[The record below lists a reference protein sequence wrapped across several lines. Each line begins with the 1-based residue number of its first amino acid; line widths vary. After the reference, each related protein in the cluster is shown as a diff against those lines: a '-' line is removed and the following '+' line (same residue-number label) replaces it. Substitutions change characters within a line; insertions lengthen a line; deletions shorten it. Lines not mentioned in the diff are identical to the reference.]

1 MADPIHLH
9 PLQAGANDPRRLN
22 AFPGRHLGER
32 EFDLRQAYAD
42 ARLAPLLSARPP
54 GVLDGLE
61 LSVTGEDADSR
72 LHLRP
77 GAGLGAGGQAV
88 RLFFPLDQ
96 SWTSLVEMHQREHD
110 SPPRDGFYFITV
122 RRGVE
127 RVDTDPDSDPCQR
140 TEPDPTR
147 DARLETVGRLGLQ
160 FITANAR
167 WMAMEP
173 TRAVN
178 RLCVR
183 HLRQSPFDP
192 ASGAV
197 PVALVK
203 IESGEPAWIDAVGGH
218 IPARPDGPYQAF
230 LAHTERVMAAF
241 SRTGGRPPATPS
253 LPPVT
258 PPGRPPGGVAPR
270 IPSPGIPSPGRPTP
284 VVPAP
289 LIGRPGLPGR
299 LADIAGPPGRMPG
312 IPADNGPRTLDALL
326 GLDYLPAAGPLPAS
340 LVTDLASA
348 EPGLAFEGSA
358 LQVELMPAPASTV
371 PALLQRELTRGVV
384 DLVHGRQDRI
394 RVLAAIP
401 DPDYRRDLM
410 DLPRIDQ
417 ALAEEMYRRGRA
429 ARAAHAAWLAIW
441 QALFAGLGAE
451 GLARA
456 GAPGSER
463 TGDGVGPGGVG
474 GELPDN
480 PSVPGGGT
488 GAATTSGL
496 PGISPP
502 VSPEAGFQALVDRRR
517 AQLGDSPLPEP
528 YASHD
533 DAPPPQPAGL
543 PDPVTMPEAP
553 GDGLHRQRELLR
565 AEIDALEE
573 ELEEN
578 FNLLGELGDHLKL
591 QRQQLDAI
599 TVSFS
604 ALAGGVP
611 GDGSG
616 LKLVRWSN
624 AAQFLPITPS
634 SDT

>member
-9 PLQAGANDPRRLN
+9 SLEAGPDDPRRLN

-42 ARLAPLLSARPP
+42 ARLKPLLAGRAP
-54 GVLDGLE
+54 GVLEGLE
-61 LSVTGEDADSR
+61 LSVTGEGADTR

-77 GAGLGAGGQAV
+77 GSGLGADGLAV

-96 SWTSLVEMHQREHD
+96 SWTSLVEIHQRDHD
-110 SPPRDGFYFITV
+110 APPADGFHFITLG
-122 RRGVE
+122 RGVE
-127 RVDTDPDSDPCQR
+127 RVDTDADSDPCLR
-140 TEPDPTR
+140 TEPDPVR

-160 FITANAR
+160 FLTANPR
-167 WMAMEP
+167 WMAMAP
-173 TRAVN
+173 ARAVN

-192 ASGAV
+192 ATGAV

-203 IESGEPAWIDAVGGH
+203 IEGGDPAWIDAVGGH
-218 IPARPDGPYQAF
+218 IPARVDGPYQAF
-230 LAHTERVMAAF
+230 LAHTRRVMAEFGRA
-241 SRTGGRPPATPS
+241 GGVPPGRPL
-253 LPPVT
+253 LPPIT
-258 PPGRPPGGVAPR
+258 PPGRPPGGVVPVV
-270 IPSPGIPSPGRPTP
+270 PGIPSPGLPRPVIPSP
-284 VVPAP
+284 V
-289 LIGRPGLPGR
+289 IGRPGVPGT
-299 LADIAGPPGRMPG
+299 LADIARPPGLVPG
-312 IPADNGPRTLDALL
+312 IPGGDGPRTLDALL

-348 EPGLAFEGSA
+348 EPGLDFEGGA

-371 PALLQRELTRGVV
+371 PALLDRELTRGVV

-394 RVLAAIP
+394 RVLAAIA
-401 DPDYRRDLM
+401 DPDYRPDLM

-429 ARAAHAAWLAIW
+429 ARAAHAAWLEAW
-441 QALFAGLGAE
+441 QALFAGLGAD
-451 GLARA
+451 GLEQA
-456 GAPGSER
+456 GAPALVDP
-463 TGDGVGPGGVG
+463 GDPASA
-474 GELPDN
+474 PA
-480 PSVPGGGT
+480 
-488 GAATTSGL
+488 GAVAE
-496 PGISPP
+496 PP
-502 VSPEAGFQALVDRRR
+502 SPEARFQGLVDQRR
-517 AQLGDSPLPEP
+517 AALGDAPLPEP

-533 DAPPPQPAGL
+533 RAPPAPPAGL
-543 PDPVTMPEAP
+543 ADPVAMPEAP

-578 FNLLGELGDHLKL
+578 FNLLGELGDYLKL

-624 AAQFLPITPS
+624 FADFVPNLS
-634 SDT
+634 STEPEA

>member
-9 PLQAGANDPRRLN
+9 PLQAGADDPRRLN

-42 ARLAPLLSARPP
+42 ARLAPLLSAHPP

-61 LSVTGEDADSR
+61 LSVTGEGADSR

-96 SWTSLVEMHQREHD
+96 SWASLLEMHQRDHD
-110 SPPRDGFYFITV
+110 APPRDGFHFLTL

-127 RVDTDPDSDPCQR
+127 RVDTDPDSDPCLR
-140 TEPDPTR
+140 TEPDPVR

-160 FITANAR
+160 FITANPR
-167 WMAMEP
+167 WLAMEP

-203 IESGEPAWIDAVGGH
+203 IVDGEPIWIDAVGGH
-218 IPARPDGPYQAF
+218 IPARPDGPYRAF
-230 LAHTERVMAAF
+230 LAHTQRVMAEF
-241 SRTGGRPPATPS
+241 SRAG
-253 LPPVT
+253 
-258 PPGRPPGGVAPR
+258 GRPPGGRGPR
-270 IPSPGIPSPGRPTP
+270 IPGIPSPVRPS
-284 VVPAP
+284 PAIPRPGIPSP
-289 LIGRPGLPGR
+289 LIGRPGLPTD
-299 LADIAGPPGRMPG
+299 LADLARPPGG
-312 IPADNGPRTLDALL
+312 IPGVPAATGPRTLDALL
-326 GLDYLPAAGPLPAS
+326 GLDYLPAAGPLPTS
-340 LVTDLASA
+340 LVTDLAAA
-348 EPGLAFEGSA
+348 EPGVAFEGNA

-401 DPDYRRDLM
+401 DPDYRPDLM

-417 ALAEEMYRRGRA
+417 ALAEELYRRGRA
-429 ARAAHAAWLAIW
+429 GRSAHAAWLAVW
-441 QALFAGLGAE
+441 QALFAGLDAE
-451 GLARA
+451 GLEQA
-456 GAPGSER
+456 GAPPLA
-463 TGDGVGPGGVG
+463 DPA
-474 GELPDN
+474 N
-480 PSVPGGGT
+480 PQTAPS
-488 GAATTSGL
+488 GAVAE
-496 PGISPP
+496 PP
-502 VSPEAGFQALVDRRR
+502 APEAHFQGLVNQRR
-517 AQLGDSPLPEP
+517 AALGDAPLPEP

-533 DAPPPQPAGL
+533 ETPPPQPAGL

-553 GDGLHRQRELLR
+553 GDGLHRQRALLR
-565 AEIDALEE
+565 EEIDGLEQ

-578 FNLLGELGDHLKL
+578 FNLLGELGDYLKL

-624 AAQFLPITPS
+624 AAQFLPHTPS

>member
-9 PLQAGANDPRRLN
+9 PLDAGPDDPRRLN

-32 EFDLRQAYAD
+32 EFDLLQAYAD
-42 ARLAPLLSARPP
+42 RRLAPLLSGRAP

-61 LSVTGEDADSR
+61 LSATGEGADIR

-77 GAGLGAGGQAV
+77 GSGLGAGGQAV
-88 RLFFPLDQ
+88 RLLFPLDQ
-96 SWTSLVEMHQREHD
+96 SWASLLELHQRDHD
-110 SPPRDGFYFITV
+110 APPADGFHFITLG
-122 RRGVE
+122 RGVE
-127 RVDTDPDSDPCQR
+127 RVDTDADADPCLR

-160 FITANAR
+160 FITANPR

-197 PVALVK
+197 PVALVR
-203 IESGEPAWIDAVGGH
+203 IVDGEPSWIDAVGGH

-230 LAHTERVMAAF
+230 LAHTQRVMAEF
-241 SRTGGRPPATPS
+241 SRAGGRPPATPF

-258 PPGRPPGGVAPR
+258 APGRPPGGVAPR
-270 IPSPGIPSPGRPTP
+270 APSPVIPSPGRPTP

-289 LIGRPGLPGR
+289 VIGRPGLPGR
-299 LADIAGPPGRMPG
+299 LADIARPPGRTTG
-312 IPADNGPRTLDALL
+312 SPAGNGPRTLDALL

-348 EPGLAFEGSA
+348 EPGLAFEGDV
-358 LQVELMPAPASTV
+358 LQVELMPAPASTI
-371 PALLQRELTRGVV
+371 PALLQRELPRGVV

-394 RVLAAIP
+394 RILAAIA
-401 DPDYRRDLM
+401 DPDYRPDLM

-429 ARAAHAAWLAIW
+429 ARAAHKNWLETW
-441 QALFAGLGAE
+441 QALYAGLDAD
-451 GLARA
+451 GLEAA
-456 GAPGSER
+456 GAPPLADPSEPQAAP
-463 TGDGVGPGGVG
+463 PGAVA
-474 GELPDN
+474 E
-480 PSVPGGGT
+480 
-488 GAATTSGL
+488 
-496 PGISPP
+496 PP
-502 VSPEAGFQALVDRRR
+502 SPEARFQGLVDQRS
-517 AQLGDSPLPEP
+517 AKLGDSPLPEP
-528 YASHD
+528 YASLD
-533 DAPPPQPAGL
+533 GAPPPQPPGL
-543 PDPVTMPEAP
+543 PEPVTMPAAT
-553 GDGLHRQRELLR
+553 GDGLHRRREQLR

-573 ELEEN
+573 GLEVN
-578 FNLLGELGDHLKL
+578 FNLLGELGDYLKL

-624 AAQFLPITPS
+624 AAQFLPTTPS